1 MPAAA
6 HGFAIPAEAFCQKV
20 SPPEVKQPTKAGSQ
34 NLILHRVKYARA
46 RVGWPLSN
54 ETVLFQLPHILPE
67 YFSA

>member
-1 MPAAA
+1 MA
-6 HGFAIPAEAFCQKV
+6 FAIPAEAFLPK
-20 SPPEVKQPTKAGSQ
+20 SKSSRGKATNKSRVAKS
-34 NLILHRVKYARA
+34 ILHRVKYARA